1 MNDPTNPR
9 AFPSAAIDDR
19 FGGMGLW
26 DWYAAHALSGLLASG
41 IYSNSGAGFED
52 FIAIQAGNFA
62 DFVLAERAKRL
73 PEPIGAAT

>member
-26 DWYAAHALSGLLASG
+26 DWYAAHALSGLLASKT
-41 IYSNSGAGFED
+41 YHNDGAGFEAY
-52 FIAIQAGNFA
+52 IADKVSIIA
-62 DFVLAERAKRL
+62 DAMLVERAKRF
-73 PEPIGAAT
+73 PTEGDSE